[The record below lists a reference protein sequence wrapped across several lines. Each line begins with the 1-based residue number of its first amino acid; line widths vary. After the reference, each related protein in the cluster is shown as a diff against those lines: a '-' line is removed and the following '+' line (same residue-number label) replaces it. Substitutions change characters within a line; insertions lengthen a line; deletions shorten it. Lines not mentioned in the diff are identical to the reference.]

1 MKKIFDKLFV
11 LIISLAILI
20 VSTSFFVV
28 KDSKFSAMENRSLT
42 LFPSFSSKKLMS
54 GEYTLQIGRYFAD
67 QFPCRD
73 EFICIKAYSE
83 ILQLKRE
90 NNGVIL
96 AKNGVLIPRPDK
108 AEERLIDNLKA
119 VSALEN
125 NTKVKVYV
133 AALPRTIDVFRE
145 YLPSGYSTSS
155 DDLIWKNFNELT
167 DKLGLKSI
175 DIKSLLCDSN
185 EYYMTDHHYNTHG
198 AYTTYVK
205 LGETLGYSPKNKDE
219 FKIET
224 ISDSFCGTSMRTS
237 GFYLSKRDTIE
248 IYRYSDDSK
257 YEIVADGKNI
267 ELYDFEKLETTDK
280 YAVFLGGNH
289 ERVDIVLPNANREK
303 LLLVRDSYA
312 DSLAPFLAQHF
323 DIVMIDLRYFSGSVA
338 EIIKTSDIDKVLVIE
353 SISEIYSSKNLSLLE
368 MP

>member
-1 MKKIFDKLFV
+1 MKNIFDKFYII
-11 LIISLAILI
+11 IISLLILI
-20 VSTSFFVV
+20 LSTTFLVSE
-28 KDSKFSAMENRSLT
+28 DSNFSDSENRSLT
-42 LFPSFSSKKLMS
+42 TFPTLSSQKLLS
-54 GEYTLQIGRYFAD
+54 GEYTLQIGRYLAD

-83 ILQLKRE
+83 ILQFKRE

-96 AKNGVLIPRPDK
+96 AKNGVLIPRPDT
-108 AEERLIDNLKA
+108 AEERLTDNLKA
-119 VSALEN
+119 VSTLEKN
-125 NTKVKVYV
+125 VGVNVYV
-133 AALPRTIDVFRE
+133 AALPRTIDVYRE
-145 YLPSGYSTSS
+145 YLPSGYSKCS

-167 DKLGLKSI
+167 YKFGIKSI
-175 DIKSLLCDSN
+175 DIKSLLCESN
-185 EYYMTDHHYNTHG
+185 EYYKTDHHYNTHG
-198 AYTTYVK
+198 AYTTYAK

-224 ISDSFCGTSMRTS
+224 ICDSFCGTSMRTS

-267 ELYDFEKLETTDK
+267 ELYDFEKLETADK

-338 EIIKTSDIDKVLVIE
+338 EIIKTSEIDKVLIIE
-353 SISEIYSSKNLSLLE
+353 SISEICSAKNLSLLE